1 MHLVLHYF
9 SQYDGAIPLVEELR
23 AAGVR
28 VAAFQANTA
37 DSDAV
42 RAYTRGS
49 LKSSGTR
56 TSFTAM
62 PPWQGY
68 ARYQDENRR
77 RQNLRDVGEH
87 MPAAHSW
94 SVARF
99 CHCVG
104 HAVGHADG
112 VITGHS

>member
-9 SQYDGAIPLVEELR
+9 SQYDGSIPLVEELR

-28 VAAFQANTA
+28 VATFQANIA

-56 TSFTAM
+56 TSLQQCRHGRDMLGIKTEIER
-62 PPWQGY
+62 
-68 ARYQDENRR
+68 AR
-77 RQNLRDVGEH
+77 
-87 MPAAHSW
+87 
-94 SVARF
+94 
-99 CHCVG
+99 
-104 HAVGHADG
+104 
-112 VITGHS
+112 I